1 MLLLHS
7 LPSFDQYTCLDFSK
21 CKVIT
26 CELSDSYKELIKFY
40 IDGNID
46 ITCSEKACIESVKAN
61 NFCTLLE
68 IINTEKSFGIT
79 SERITLLPAVI
90 MHYIAENSNED
101 FLEYFRKYCLAIKEA
116 EVKEAI
122 DKLPG

>member
-7 LPSFDQYTCLDFSK
+7 SPSHDKYTCLDFSK
-21 CKVIT
+21 CRVIT
-26 CELSDSYKELIKFY
+26 CELSNQYKELVRFY
-40 IDGNID
+40 IDGNII
-46 ITCSEKACIESVKAN
+46 ITCSEQACIESVKVN

-68 IINTEKSFGIT
+68 IINLEKSFNIT
-79 SERITLLPAVI
+79 SEKITLLPAVI

-101 FLEYFRKYCLAIKEA
+101 FLEYYRKYCLSIKEA